1 MVGNEKIRG
10 ELKMNKRNVVLEEL
24 KKGAEPFGALVTS
37 TQHYINVIV
46 GETMP
51 ISREDTPALLTAL
64 RLLNRSISEDH
75 PKAAKVAEEAFGIF
89 AECGKVIN
97 VEAESREEVQE
108 TYEKI
113 FEAEQRRRRERGKGK

>member
-1 MVGNEKIRG
+1 MIGNEKIRG

-64 RLLNRSISEDH
+64 KLLSKSISEDH

>member
-1 MVGNEKIRG
+1 
-10 ELKMNKRNVVLEEL
+10 MNKRNVVFEEL
-24 KKGAEPFGALVTS
+24 KKGAEPLGALVTS
-37 TQHYINVIV
+37 TKHYINVIV

-64 RLLNRSISEDH
+64 KLLSKSISEDH
-75 PKAAKVAEEAFGIF
+75 TKAAKVAEEAFGIF

-113 FEAEQRRRRERGKGK
+113 LEAEQRRRRERRKGK

>member
-1 MVGNEKIRG
+1 MNERC
-10 ELKMNKRNVVLEEL
+10 VVLEEL
-24 KKGAEPFGALVTS
+24 KKGAEPFEALEAA
-37 TQHYINVIV
+37 TQYYINVIV

-51 ISREDTPALLTAL
+51 IGRADTPALLTAL
-64 RLLNRSISEDH
+64 RLLNRSISEDN
-75 PKAAKVAEEAFGIF
+75 PKDAKVAEEAFGIF

-97 VEAESREEVQE
+97 VKAESREEVQE

>member
-1 MVGNEKIRG
+1 
-10 ELKMNKRNVVLEEL
+10 MNKRNVVLEEL

-51 ISREDTPALLTAL
+51 ISRADTPAHLTAL
-64 RLLNRSISEDH
+64 RLLNRSISEDY

-89 AECGKVIN
+89 AECGKTIN
-97 VEAESREEVQE
+97 VETESREEAQE
-108 TYEKI
+108 LYKK
-113 FEAEQRRRRERGKGK
+113 FFNAPQ

>member
-1 MVGNEKIRG
+1 MNERC
-10 ELKMNKRNVVLEEL
+10 VVLEEL
-24 KKGAEPFGALVTS
+24 KKGAEPFEALAAA

-46 GETMP
+46 EETMP
-51 ISREDTPALLTAL
+51 ISR
-64 RLLNRSISEDH
+64 EDH

>member
-1 MVGNEKIRG
+1 MNERC
-10 ELKMNKRNVVLEEL
+10 VVLEEL
-24 KKGAEPFGALVTS
+24 KKGAEPFEALAAA

-51 ISREDTPALLTAL
+51 VGRADTPALLTAL
-64 RLLNRSISEDH
+64 KLLSKSISEDD
-75 PKAAKVAEEAFGIF
+75 PEAAKISEETFGFF
-89 AECGKVIN
+89 AKYGKAIN
-97 VEAESREEVQE
+97 VETESREEAQE